1 MCMQGV
7 IKNNPV
13 HGLTP
18 AISYAT
24 LKMQTYCLYGR
35 VNFCQI
41 CALPPSSTMNQV
53 CCSARQNERKN
64 TNINH
69 SVHSNSSPH
78 TLKGSL
84 VFVAICQL
92 CLLRSDV
99 KAQSHWSR
107 WPWRISNR
115 GSSPSAS
122 VWRAAQIEGLGA
134 AINIPDVSGIEFS
147 L

>member
-1 MCMQGV
+1 MQGV

-69 SVHSNSSPH
+69 SIHSNSSPH

-84 VFVAICQL
+84 
-92 CLLRSDV
+92 CL
-99 KAQSHWSR
+99 
-107 WPWRISNR
+107 
-115 GSSPSAS
+115 SPSVNYVFRDQTS
-122 VWRAAQIEGLGA
+122 KHKVIEADDLEEYQTEVPLHLQVFGEQLKSK
-134 AINIPDVSGIEFS
+134 DLER